1 MTAVA
6 YLGNR
11 LDAAGFRLAGV
22 AADCP
27 PPGAESAAL
36 ARALATA
43 QVVLL
48 EADFAEKLPAAELD
62 AALARL
68 SPLVAIVPQP
78 GAPPCPLAPVERV
91 RRQLG
96 LEA

>member
-36 ARALATA
+36 ARALAEA
-43 QVVLL
+43 ELVLL
-48 EADFAEKLPAAELD
+48 DADLAQRLPAAELE

-68 SPLVAIVPQP
+68 SPLVAIVP
-78 GAPPCPLAPVERV
+78 GAAPCPLAPVERV